1 MLPGFYSVRC
11 LSGCKRQSTAA
22 QTSQLE
28 PLTNAYHA
36 ETYNAA
42 PAAEAVTATLMSMHV
57 AEVFTRACLLFFFF
71 LEDYRSI
78 AVWPLRPGM
87 QARFVSHKPF
97 INAVYTQ
104 VIYGATAIKSRRVIA
119 WKAIM
124 KVEAAGLREAG
135 ATLPC
140 LMYRYRQSQFSLR
153 HNVIAVYR

>member
-1 MLPGFYSVRC
+1 
-11 LSGCKRQSTAA
+11 
-22 QTSQLE
+22 
-28 PLTNAYHA
+28 
-36 ETYNAA
+36 
-42 PAAEAVTATLMSMHV
+42 
-57 AEVFTRACLLFFFF
+57 
-71 LEDYRSI
+71 
-78 AVWPLRPGM
+78 M